1 MVKQYFSCVPSNEN
15 LLDYIYNEPSR
26 VLSILGINLDAF
38 QSLTAQVEKAQNT
51 HQNEQEAE
59 KIRIN
64 AKEAGRPPKLSLE
77 ESSMAFCLFSICAKT
92 HRLRC

>member
-1 MVKQYFSCVPSNEN
+1 MKN
-15 LLDYIYNEPSR
+15 LLDYIYNEPFR
-26 VLSILGINLDAF
+26 VLSMLGINLDAF

-64 AKEAGRPPKLSLE
+64 AKGAGRPPKLSLE
-77 ESSMAFCLFSICAKT
+77 EVHGPLFVLSAPKPNV
-92 HRLRC
+92 

>member
-1 MVKQYFSCVPSNEN
+1 MKN
-15 LLDYIYNEPSR
+15 LLDYIYNEPFR
-26 VLSILGINLDAF
+26 VLSMLGINLDAF

-64 AKEAGRPPKLSLE
+64 AKGAGRPPKLKSRRVHGP
-77 ESSMAFCLFSICAKT
+77 LFVLSAPKPNV
-92 HRLRC
+92 